1 MTTSLPPID
10 PPAPDDNLPG
20 EAELTALYRQLPK
33 SEPSPA
39 LDAAVLRAAEQALT
53 RGENPLA
60 VERRRRSQRERG
72 DWVRPKD
79 VPLRDIDSIGLAP
92 RPSRRRPP
100 SWLLALGSAASLVLV
115 AGVAWHMRS
124 QSTGITAASTANTA
138 STASMS
144 EPAVAMPTEASA
156 TSRQVEAVANA
167 AGAKPPTFPRLA
179 TPPTKLAKPT
189 MVARKAV
196 PAAPDTRVRPASGR
210 PLAQSHK
217 PSPERDEAG
226 NQPATTADRAA
237 VAMPPPPPPVAEV
250 SAPSTFAAPA
260 PPLETLSAPVST
272 TPTRAEAPS
281 DAQKA
286 TTAQLRELD
295 GIRKLFADHRDEE
308 AQRRLEN
315 FHRSYPRWELPED
328 LRAHLGKP

>member
-1 MTTSLPPID
+1 MTTPLPPID

-92 RPSRRRPP
+92 RPPRRRPP
-100 SWLLALGSAASLVLV
+100 PWLLALGSAASLVLV
-115 AGVAWHMRS
+115 AGVAWHMRNPS
-124 QSTGITAASTANTA
+124 IDHTAASTA
-138 STASMS
+138 STDPAVSMS
-144 EPAVAMPTEASA
+144 EPVAATPTETSA
-156 TSRQVEAVANA
+156 PSPQVEAAANA
-167 AGAKPPTFPRLA
+167 GAAKPGASPLLA
-179 TPPTKLAKPT
+179 VPAMTLAKDT
-189 MVARKAV
+189 VMARKAIPAV
-196 PAAPDTRVRPASGR
+196 PDARVRHANGR
-210 PLAQSHK
+210 LLAQSHK
-217 PSPERDEAG
+217 SSPERDDAG
-226 NQPATTADRAA
+226 NQPATTADRAT
-237 VAMPPPPPPVAEV
+237 VAMPPPPPPVVAV
-250 SAPSTFAAPA
+250 SAQSAFAAPPA
-260 PPLETLSAPVST
+260 PS
-272 TPTRAEAPS
+272 AEAMPAAVS
-281 DAQKA
+281 MTPAQKA

-295 GIRKLFADHRDEE
+295 HIRKLFADHRDEE

-315 FHRSYPRWELPED
+315 FHHSYPRWELPGD